1 MKLHWQI
8 AIALALAVITG
19 ALASVDSSLIR
30 FCGFIGGLFL
40 NGLKMVV
47 VPLIVSS
54 IIVAMSTFSDPVAL
68 SRIGL
73 RTMAFYTLTTVLAV
87 IVGLTMVNL
96 VQPGIIDGQ
105 PAKDILGLAAGGA
118 QVGEHVANAKLS
130 DVSDVFYRMITA
142 NPIKAAAEGDLLGLV
157 FFSMMF
163 GIFAARLPGHVG
175 EVQRDFWHGVRET
188 MMGITA
194 VVMRFAP
201 IGVYALVAKAFSAT
215 GLDAIRPLALFFV
228 ATLAGL
234 AFHMLVTMSVLL
246 TVIGRVSPLRM
257 LKAMT
262 PALLTGFSTSSSAGT
277 LPVTLECLRS
287 RAGVSERVT
296 GFTLP
301 LGAAINLD
309 GTALYECAAAMFLA
323 QAYGLNL
330 DVTTQFVIVSMAVVT
345 SMGVT
350 GIPSASL
357 VAIAVILGTIGLPL
371 EGLGVLLAVDRA
383 LDMCRTAVNV
393 YGDGCGAV
401 VIGRLEGEQGILQA
415 PVTD

>member
-1 MKLHWQI
+1 MKLHWQV
-8 AIALALAVITG
+8 AIALVLAVITG
-19 ALASVDSSLIR
+19 ALVPVDSSLIR
-30 FCGFIGGLFL
+30 FCGFVGGLFL

-68 SRIGL
+68 SRIGF
-73 RTMAFYTLTTVLAV
+73 RTIGFYTLTTVLAV
-87 IVGLTMVNL
+87 LVGLAMVNI
-96 VQPGIIDGQ
+96 VQPGIIDGV
-105 PAKDILGLAAGGA
+105 PAKDILGLSSGGQA
-118 QVGEHVANAKLS
+118 VSEQVSNAKLS
-130 DVSDVFYRMITA
+130 DVGDVLYRLITA
-142 NPIKAAAEGDLLGLV
+142 NPVKAAAEGDLLGLV

-163 GIFAARLPGHVG
+163 GAFAARLPGSDG
-175 EVQRDFWHGVRET
+175 AVQRDFWNGIRET
-188 MMGITA
+188 MMGITGL
-194 VVMRFAP
+194 VMRFAP

-215 GLDAIRPLALFFV
+215 GLDAIRPLALFFF

-234 AFHMLVTMSVLL
+234 GFHMLVTMSILL
-246 TVIGRVSPLRM
+246 IVIGRVSPVRM

-262 PALLTGFSTSSSAGT
+262 PAVLTGFSTSSSAGT
-277 LPVTLECLRS
+277 LPVTQQCLRE

-301 LGAAINLD
+301 LGASINLD

-323 QAYGLNL
+323 QAYGLQL
-330 DVTTQFVIVSMAVVT
+330 DFTTQFVIVSMAVVT

-357 VAIAVILGTIGLPL
+357 VAIAVILGSIGLPL

-415 PVTD
+415 SG

>member
-1 MKLHWQI
+1 MKSHWQI
-8 AIALALAVITG
+8 AIALSLAVAVG
-19 ALASVDSSLIR
+19 ALVPEASPVLA

-40 NGLKMVV
+40 NALKMVV

-54 IIVAMSTFSDPVAL
+54 IISAMATFGDAGAL
-68 SRIGL
+68 SRIGV
-73 RTMAFYTLTTVLAV
+73 RTMLFYTATTVFAV
-87 IVGLTMVNL
+87 VTGLSMVNL
-96 VQPGIIDGQ
+96 VQPGIVDGQ
-105 PAKDILGLAAGGA
+105 PARELLGLAAGGA
-118 QVGEHVANAKLS
+118 KLSENVSSAKLS
-130 DVSDVFYRMITA
+130 DIGDVFYRLVTA
-142 NPIKAAAEGDLLGLV
+142 NPIKAAADSDLLGLV
-157 FFSMMF
+157 FFSMLF
-163 GIFAARLPGHVG
+163 GIFAARIPGAAG
-175 EVQRDFWHGVRET
+175 QVQREFWSGVRET
-188 MMGITA
+188 MMHITA
-194 VVMRFAP
+194 LVMRFAP
-201 IGVYALVAKAFSAT
+201 IGVFALVAKALSAT
-215 GLDAIRPLALFFV
+215 GIEAIRPLAMFFF

-234 AFHMLVTMSVLL
+234 LFHVVVTMSLL
-246 TVIGRVSPLRM
+246 LAVIGRVSPLRM

-277 LPVTLECLRS
+277 LPVTLECLRT

-323 QAYGLNL
+323 QAYGLHL
-330 DVTTQFVIVSMAVVT
+330 DFVTQFVIVAMAVVT

-357 VAIAVILGTIGLPL
+357 VAIAVILGTVGLPL
-371 EGLGVLLAVDRA
+371 EGLGVLLAVDRV

-401 VIGRLEGEQGILQA
+401 VIGRLEGETEILA
-415 PVTD
+415 KPLA